1 MSLKNKIKDSNKS
14 LFSQIVDFI
23 PDHIIQKSISS
34 HRSDRYCK
42 SYFTRDQLYAT
53 LFGQLNDCNTLRD
66 ITAGFNLNEQF
77 IKDLGMTQSP
87 ARSTMGDGN
96 KKRDWQVFEDIFTNL
111 LTYYS
116 RYFSRTEGYKVI
128 KELQGKVIR
137 IVDSSTISLCLSL
150 FDWARFRTAKGAI
163 KIHTVLDEE
172 TQLPCLINITQ
183 GAVHDKNFMDHI
195 SFEKDAILVF
205 DKGYYD
211 FATFNR
217 LYDNHTFVTRIKSN
231 SATIVDKENP
241 IDPLYENTILS
252 DQVVYYK
259 SQKAKEKDIDN
270 KPFRVVTV
278 WDSEKLLKLHL
289 LTNNMELP
297 AHLIGELYKR
307 RWKIELF
314 FKALKQNFRVK
325 TFLGTSENAVK
336 SQLYIAIIAF
346 VILEFLRRHVCKT
359 KHAFKQ
365 FVNIIRICLMQ
376 YQCLNYVI
384 NDITPITK
392 SIRIRPNNDIGQL
405 SVNFTIQ

>member
-172 TQLPCLINITQ
+172 TELPCLINITQ

-359 KHAFKQ
+359 KHAF
-365 FVNIIRICLMQ
+365 
-376 YQCLNYVI
+376 
-384 NDITPITK
+384 
-392 SIRIRPNNDIGQL
+392 
-405 SVNFTIQ
+405 